1 MLSSLLIKNYALIG
15 RLEMHPAAGLNT
27 ITGETGAGKSIMLG
41 AIGLLMGKR
50 ADTTVLLQKEQKCIV
65 EGTFQIGDY
74 ALQGLFEQHDWDYE
88 AQTII
93 RREISS
99 SGKSRAFVNDSPVKL
114 EALRSL
120 GEHLLDVH
128 SQNDTMKLRGKEFQ
142 LDVLDVYGNNLQLL
156 EQYQKEY
163 DKWITLKKEHQQ
175 LLIRATEQQKEAD
188 YQKFLLDELERA
200 NLDPNEQ
207 QQLEESLR
215 LMENAEE
222 IKQQIQH
229 SLLGLED
236 GDFSVNQQLT
246 NTTRL
251 LSRIAEFG
259 SQYQSLKERLESC
272 LIEIKDVAQELH
284 LLDQQVEYDAT
295 AIEALKGKLD
305 TIYRL
310 QRKHSVETIT
320 ELVEIRDQLKKESDQ
335 LLHLDHTLA
344 VLEQQIEDSETE
356 LLKLGAALK
365 IKREE
370 TFPKFKQHMEDL
382 LGKLGMPESR
392 LTIVTRETSPKQ
404 HGIQEI
410 QWLFSANKG
419 VKVKPIKQVASG
431 GEFSRIM
438 FCVKYLIADKVA
450 LPTILFDEID
460 SGISGEVAL
469 QMIEMMQSMAR
480 THQVL
485 VITHLPQI
493 AARGEHHYFVF
504 KESDQKSTTST
515 IKLLSEKQRIE
526 AVARMIGGNKPSE
539 IAYANAREQMGMGEY
554 ENGGMG
560 EWGNE

>member
-50 ADTTVLLQKEQKCIV
+50 ADTSVLLQKEQKCIV

-74 ALQGLFEQHDWDYE
+74 ALEGLFEQHDWDYE

-163 DKWITLKKEHQQ
+163 DKWVTLKKEHQQ

-188 YQKFLLDELERA
+188 YQNFLLDELERA

-207 QQLEESLR
+207 LQLEESLR

-222 IKQQIQH
+222 IKQQIQQ

-236 GDFSVNQQLT
+236 GDYSVNQQLT
-246 NTTRL
+246 STTRL

-259 SQYQSLKERLESC
+259 SHYQSLKERLESC
-272 LIEIKDVAQELH
+272 LIEIRDVAQELH

-310 QRKHSVETIT
+310 QRKHSVESIK

-335 LLHLDHTLA
+335 LLHLDHTLS
-344 VLEQQIEDSETE
+344 VLEQQIEDSETK

-370 TFPKFKQHMEDL
+370 TFPEFKQHMEDL
-382 LGKLGMPESR
+382 LGKLGMPESS
-392 LTIVTRETSPKQ
+392 LTIATRETSPKP
-404 HGIQEI
+404 HGVQEI

-438 FCVKYLIADKVA
+438 FCVKYLIADKVS

-480 THQVL
+480 THQVI

-493 AARGEHHYFVF
+493 AARGDHHYFVF
-504 KESDQKSTTST
+504 KESDQNSTTST

-539 IAYANAREQMGMGEY
+539 IAYANARELMGIGEY
-554 ENGGMG
+554 ENGRMG
-560 EWGNE
+560 E

>member
-50 ADTTVLLQKEQKCIV
+50 ADTGVLLQKEQKCIV

-200 NLDPNEQ
+200 NLDLNEQ

-215 LMENAEE
+215 HMENAEE

-229 SLLGLED
+229 AVQGLED

-272 LIEIKDVAQELH
+272 LIEIRDVAQELH
-284 LLDQQVEYDAT
+284 LLDQQVEYDAA
-295 AIEALKGKLD
+295 AIETLKEKLD

-310 QRKHSVETIT
+310 QRKHSVESIT

-335 LLHLDHTLA
+335 LLHVDHTLA
-344 VLEQQIEDSETE
+344 VLEQKIEDSETE
-356 LLKLGAALK
+356 VLKLGGALK
-365 IKREE
+365 IQREE

-382 LGKLGMPESR
+382 LGKLGMPESQ
-392 LTIVTRETSPKQ
+392 LTIATRETSPKP

-419 VKVKPIKQVASG
+419 VEVKPVKQVASG

-438 FCVKYLIADKVA
+438 FCVKYLIADKVS

-480 THQVL
+480 THQVI

-493 AARGEHHYFVF
+493 ASRGEHDYFVF
-504 KESDQKSTTST
+504 KESDQNSTTST

-539 IAYANAREQMGMGEY
+539 IAYANARELMGMGEY
-554 ENGGMG
+554 ENGGI
-560 EWGNE
+560 